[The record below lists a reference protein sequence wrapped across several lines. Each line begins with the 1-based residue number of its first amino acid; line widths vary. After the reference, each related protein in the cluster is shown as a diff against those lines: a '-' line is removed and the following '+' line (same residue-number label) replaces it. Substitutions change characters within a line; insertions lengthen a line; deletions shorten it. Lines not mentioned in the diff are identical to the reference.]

1 MSPMANDVN
10 RLIDMLYE
18 RIEDAK
24 SPALKP
30 NMSMVDRDEM
40 LDLLDE
46 LRAQLPVE
54 IKRAQELLAA
64 REKFVDEAKRDVDRM
79 MRQAEL
85 DAKTKV
91 SDSEVLY
98 AAKEKARQMVA
109 RAEERCRQLYQVTNE
124 YAEDALART
133 EEAVQMALDE
143 VKQQRVRFRSA
154 SAAKMQ
160 EQRDKSGRK
169 DGCGP
174 GGGRRKNL
182 PRSTVILKIC
192 EKRQRI
198 WRNFLK
204 NSRFCGKMKKA
215 PPAQDVV
222 RHGAFFILRK
232 LVEEM
237 SNICFKMA
245 ILAEKCQKNGPFLAV
260 FVQKKACNPLGF
272 SLILRSCGGEKWVKV
287 ETKCQR
293 DPIHD
298 PKNAGKGG
306 INRGQAVGK
315 VQQQHRLQGPSGHPL
330 FHAGGTGRHVLHY
343 HRRGALPEH
352 LSSGQVGPDV
362 RGDG

>member
-1 MSPMANDVN
+1 MANDVN

-30 NMSMVDRDEM
+30 NMSMVDRDEL

-54 IKRAQELLAA
+54 IKRAQELLSA
-64 REKFVDEAKRDVDRM
+64 RDKFVEDAKRDVDRM
-79 MRQAEL
+79 M

-160 EQRDKSGRK
+160 EQRDKLDGR
-169 DGCGP
+169 
-174 GGGRRKNL
+174 
-182 PRSTVILKIC
+182 T
-192 EKRQRI
+192 
-198 WRNFLK
+198 
-204 NSRFCGKMKKA
+204 
-215 PPAQDVV
+215 PPQED
-222 RHGAFFILRK
+222 
-232 LVEEM
+232 
-237 SNICFKMA
+237 
-245 ILAEKCQKNGPFLAV
+245 
-260 FVQKKACNPLGF
+260 
-272 SLILRSCGGEKWVKV
+272 GGE
-287 ETKCQR
+287 E
-293 DPIHD
+293 
-298 PKNAGKGG
+298 
-306 INRGQAVGK
+306 
-315 VQQQHRLQGPSGHPL
+315 
-330 FHAGGTGRHVLHY
+330 
-343 HRRGALPEH
+343 
-352 LSSGQVGPDV
+352 
-362 RGDG
+362 